1 MKRENGILFALSN
14 CQIDP
19 HVSLVYQ
26 CYFFTK
32 KSAFSAKPNL
42 LIMRTSKVKQ
52 IWNEGGLAL
61 GTLIKSIDPVHSEA
75 LSQMDFDFLWY
86 DLEHSDKSVETFCN
100 LARAT
105 RVGDVDLL
113 ARPARWEYMRMGRI
127 MEAGATGIM
136 YPRCE
141 SVEEA
146 KEVIRFSKFFPLGE
160 RGFDGGNADNN
171 YGQYPADEYTEKA
184 NAETWITIQIES
196 PAALPHVRDI
206 AEIEGVDCIFL
217 GPTDMSLMTGIPGQ
231 TKDPSI
237 QAIAKQIADDTLA
250 AGKAFG
256 TMIFDMDNAKYMQDI
271 GATILIHGADIV
283 HYKNS
288 HLKLLENYKSLR

>member
-1 MKRENGILFALSN
+1 MLFFH
-14 CQIDP
+14 I
-19 HVSLVYQ
+19 
-26 CYFFTK
+26 K

-105 RVGDVDLL
+105 RVGDVDVL

-171 YGQYPADEYTEKA
+171 YGQYPADGYTEKA

-271 GATILIHGADIV
+271 GATMLIHGADIV